1 MTSRRSH
8 RITGSIHET
17 LDHVMNL
24 HVEIDEDGVRRFLVN
39 YRTLSTAPVQVA
51 AFASGGRD

>member
-8 RITGSIHET
+8 RITGSIHEI

-24 HVEIDEDGVRRFLVN
+24 HVEIDEDGLRG
-39 YRTLSTAPVQVA
+39 S
-51 AFASGGRD
+51 S